1 MLSAREEIMSCCEP
15 EGKSSGAAESPKN
28 APQAVCCGGSQ
39 VVESTTAASSLDATA
54 YPWIERLLETPS
66 GTVPVV
72 RTRLLAS
79 DRRSTWRVRW
89 NFGRMNYAVPPGL
102 YAVGTPDAQAPVLVT
117 ANFKLTFDRVRR
129 QLEGR
134 NAWLLVL
141 DTKGINVWCAAGKGS
156 FGTDELVGRLESTG
170 LARVVSHRTIIL
182 PQLGAPGVA
191 SHLVTKSTK
200 FHVVFGPVRAE
211 DIPAFLDAGLR
222 ATPEMRRVMFPLKDR
237 MVLTPVE
244 FMQVAGN
251 PIFLAVF
258 GLWAL
263 QILGLKFIPLDG
275 PAFLGAVVL
284 GTMGVPALLP
294 WIPVR
299 PFALKGWILGLAWA
313 IAVCVLRGISLAA
326 PAGRLAAASIVLV
339 YPALTAFLAMGFT
352 GSSTFTSLSGVVKE
366 MKYGIPAMILSGV
379 LGLAALAARY
389 FV

>member
-1 MLSAREEIMSCCEP
+1 MSCCGP
-15 EGKSSGAAESPKN
+15 EAKPPDAGESRKDAPK
-28 APQAVCCGGSQ
+28 AICCGGSR
-39 VVESTTAASSLDATA
+39 VCESTTEASSLDGTSF
-54 YPWIERLLETPS
+54 PWIERTIETPA
-66 GTVPVV
+66 GNVPVV
-72 RTRLLAS
+72 RTRLLPS
-79 DRRSTWRVRW
+79 DRHGTWRVRW
-89 NFGRMNYAVPPGL
+89 NFGRMSYAVPPGL
-102 YAVGTPDAQAPVLVT
+102 YGLGSPDPPSPVLVT

-129 QLEGR
+129 QLVGR
-134 NAWLLVL
+134 SAWLLVL
-141 DTKGINVWCAAGKGS
+141 DTKGINVWCAAGEGT
-156 FGTDELVGRLESTG
+156 FGTDELIGRIESTG

-191 SHLVTKSTK
+191 SHLVTKATK

-222 ATPEMRRVMFPLKDR
+222 ATTEMRRVTFPLKDR
-237 MVLTPVE
+237 LVLTPVE

-251 PIFLAVF
+251 PVFLAIF

-275 PAFLGAVVL
+275 PAFLGAVL
-284 GTMGVPALLP
+284 IGTVGLPALLP

-299 PFALKGWILGLAWA
+299 PFALKGWILGMAWA
-313 IAVCVLRGISLAA
+313 IAVCAFRGVSLAT
-326 PAGRLAAASIVLV
+326 PAGRLAAASYGLI

-366 MKYGIPAMILSGV
+366 MKYAIPAMILSGA